1 MDKKDISSIRKEYT
15 QTQLDESEVD
25 RNPFVQFGIWFDDAL
40 NAEVNEPNA
49 MVLST
54 VSPEGRPSSR
64 VVLLKGFDEKGF
76 TFFTNYKSRKA
87 LHIENNPF
95 VSLLFFWPE
104 LERQIRIEGDIA
116 KVSPDESDTYFNS
129 RPEGSKIGAWVS
141 PQSSVIKSRGFLE
154 SIKMVIEGQ
163 FANKPISRPP
173 NWGGYRLSPNLIE
186 FWQGRPNR
194 LHDRI
199 QYSQSKEGWKI
210 ERLAP

>member
-1 MDKKDISSIRKEYT
+1 MDKKDISSIRKEYALK
-15 QTQLDESEVD
+15 QLDESEVD
-25 RNPFVQFGIWFDDAL
+25 KNPFVQFGIWFDDAL
-40 NAEVNEPNA
+40 IAEVNEPNA
-49 MVLST
+49 MILST
-54 VSPEGRPSSR
+54 VSSEGRPSSR
-64 VVLLKGFDEKGF
+64 VLLLKGLDENGF

-95 VSLLFFWPE
+95 ASLLFFWPE
-104 LERQIRIEGDIA
+104 LERQIRIEGEII
-116 KVSPDESDTYFNS
+116 KVSSEESDEYFSS

-163 FANKPISRPP
+163 FANKSISRPP
-173 NWGGYRLSPNLIE
+173 NWGGYRLEPNLIE

-194 LHDRI
+194 LHDRV
-199 QYSQSKEGWKI
+199 QYSLHQSKWKI

>member
-1 MDKKDISSIRKEYT
+1 MDKKDISSIRKEYALK
-15 QTQLDESEVD
+15 QLDESEVD
-25 RNPFVQFGIWFDDAL
+25 KNPFVQFGAWLDDAL
-40 NAEVNEPNA
+40 TAEVNEPNA
-49 MVLST
+49 MILST

-64 VVLLKGFDEKGF
+64 VVLLKGFDENGF

-95 VSLLFFWPE
+95 ASLLFFWPE
-104 LERQIRIEGDIA
+104 LERQIRIEGKIT
-116 KVSPDESDTYFNS
+116 KVSLEESDAYFNS

-154 SIKMVIEGQ
+154 SIKMAIEGQ
-163 FANKPISRPP
+163 FASKPISRPP
-173 NWGGYRLSPNLIE
+173 NWGGYRLTPNLIE

-199 QYSQSKEGWKI
+199 QFSLANGIWNI
-210 ERLAP
+210 DRLAP